1 MTSIPLSK
9 QIDSEEIQ
17 QITGGS
23 YPKDNYQYL
32 FQSSTSSPKIKT
44 SRAVSYNEEKRHSS
58 VSSTNNNRLK
68 HLCTRLKR
76 RFTLT
81 KDYRTRSEDMNRGLS
96 VRFSNYKSFSSSI
109 DYTFNEF
116 DWPDFEK
123 VYDSIPNCLAK
134 ALPGLDDISIDDD
147 DDDDDTID
155 IPNFTEDGTNEQFD
169 LFEHCKRGKHFR
181 RNAVCHKLDKTQYNG
196 QLDTFIQQLM
206 VEKLIRTWT

>member
-9 QIDSEEIQ
+9 QMDSEEIQ

-32 FQSSTSSPKIKT
+32 FKSSTSNPTTKT
-44 SRAVSYNEEKRHSS
+44 IRAESYNEEKLHES
-58 VSSTNNNRLK
+58 VLSTNNNRLK

-109 DYTFNEF
+109 DDTFNEF

-123 VYDSIPNCLAK
+123 VYDSIPHCLVK
-134 ALPGLDDISIDDD
+134 ALPGLDDISLDN

-155 IPNFTEDGTNEQFD
+155 IKNFIEDETNEQFD
-169 LFEHCKRGKHFR
+169 LFEHCKRGKYFR
-181 RNAVCHKLDKTQYNG
+181 RNAICHRLDKSQYNG